1 MTNYCISSNPFF
13 TTNPV
18 GQGTGMGLAVVY
30 GIISEHKGTINIESR
45 LNEGTKVTLTLPVII
60 AS

>member
-1 MTNYCISSNPFF
+1 MTNYRISSNPFF
-13 TTNPV
+13 TTKPV

-30 GIISEHKGTINIESR
+30 GIITEHKGTINIESKR
-45 LNEGTKVTLTLPVII
+45 NEGAKVILTLPVII